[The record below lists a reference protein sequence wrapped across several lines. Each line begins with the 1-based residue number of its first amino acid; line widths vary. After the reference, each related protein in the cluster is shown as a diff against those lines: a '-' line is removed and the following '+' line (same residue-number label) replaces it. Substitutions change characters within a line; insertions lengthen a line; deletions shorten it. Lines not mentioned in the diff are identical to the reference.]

1 MTGDER
7 RFLELELGMLLRRL
21 KRNRDSISIERL
33 RTEYKSGYEALL
45 YQIREKAVSY
55 VKETVFT
62 GLGGYYQ
69 KDEVPELVA
78 KLGSIVN
85 TPEMK
90 AKLQHALF
98 KEPDMERV
106 KCLAEEMR
114 NKAEPL
120 AMEYQVRA
128 AKGE

>member
-1 MTGDER
+1 MTGNER
-7 RFLELELGMLLRRL
+7 RFLELELGMLLRKL
-21 KRNRDSISIERL
+21 KRNRDGIPIERL

-62 GLGGYYQ
+62 GLGGYY
-69 KDEVPELVA
+69 KRDEVPELIA
-78 KLGSIVN
+78 GLDGIVN
-85 TPEMK
+85 APETK

-106 KCLAEEMR
+106 KCLAAEMR
-114 NKAEPL
+114 KKAEPL
-120 AMEYQVRA
+120 AMEYQARA